1 MEKGKCKIKMIME
14 FERIKE
20 DGNFIYSP
28 EGKQE
33 GKKGDYIIKNPHGFS
48 FIVDKDYFEE
58 NYEII
63 EEKKE
68 KEITMPEIL
77 AKNILIDTFGNLLEY
92 LIKPTPEID
101 EFFNIITTKEVKP
114 KMIEFKERKNNSSL
128 EGELK
133 MEERGIKS
141 TLPEGNHLFMSV
153 DDYKRL
159 TNLTPYKVED
169 NKETEDIIKMTKYLY
184 NESLDKSLVEKKKLL
199 ARVNDI
205 LIKNTRSTPSNM
217 EYYLKVNKELS
228 EEIKDIENKLKEI
241 DNEKM

>member
-1 MEKGKCKIKMIME
+1 MEKGKCRIKMIMG

-20 DGNFIYSP
+20 DGEFIYSP

-33 GKKGDYIIKNPHGFS
+33 GKKGDYVIKNPHGFS

-63 EEKKE
+63 EEKE

-77 AKNILIDTFGNLLEY
+77 AKNILENTIKKFIKEIISPSFGINDF
-92 LIKPTPEID
+92 IK
-101 EFFNIITTKEVKP
+101 
-114 KMIEFKERKNNSSL
+114 MMSFKEEEEKDTPKESPM

-133 MEERGIKS
+133 VDEEEIKS
-141 TLPEGNHLFMSV
+141 ILPKGNYLFLSL

-159 TNLTPYKVED
+159 TDLTLYKAKNIEE
-169 NKETEDIIKMTKYLY
+169 NKEILKLSRRLY
-184 NESLDKSLVEKKKLL
+184 KESLDKTLVEKKKLL
-199 ARVNDI
+199 ARVNN
-205 LIKNTRSTPSNM
+205 LLTKNPSRIPSNM

-241 DNEKM
+241 DDEKM

>member
-1 MEKGKCKIKMIME
+1 MEKGKCRIKMIMG
-14 FERIKE
+14 FERIEE
-20 DGNFIYSP
+20 DGEFIYSP

-33 GKKGDYIIKNPHGFS
+33 GKKGDYVIKNPHGFS

-63 EEKKE
+63 EEKE

-77 AKNILIDTFGNLLEY
+77 AKNILENTIKKFIKEIISPSFGINDF
-92 LIKPTPEID
+92 IK
-101 EFFNIITTKEVKP
+101 
-114 KMIEFKERKNNSSL
+114 MMSFKEEEEKDTPKESPM

-133 MEERGIKS
+133 VDEKEIKS
-141 TLPEGNHLFMSV
+141 ILPKGNYLFLSL

-159 TNLTPYKVED
+159 TDLTPYKAKN
-169 NKETEDIIKMTKYLY
+169 NKENEEILKLSQRLY
-184 NESLDKSLVEKKKLL
+184 KESLDKSLVEKKKLL
-199 ARVNDI
+199 ARVNN
-205 LIKNTRSTPSNM
+205 LLTKNPSRIPSNM

-241 DNEKM
+241 DDEKM